1 MIVIVIILWHI
12 RDIHNLDVTDT
23 LTDCVTLI
31 PMNCIYNNYVT
42 HVIFL
47 RLRLCTVTALFSNTN
62 AVKYANQQN
71 KLIMIYIKELRM
83 NAIFAAVDKS
93 MAQSSFIGKMSKEP
107 VLDHTVIELNMQ
119 LF

>member
-1 MIVIVIILWHI
+1 
-12 RDIHNLDVTDT
+12 
-23 LTDCVTLI
+23 
-31 PMNCIYNNYVT
+31 
-42 HVIFL
+42 
-47 RLRLCTVTALFSNTN
+47 
-62 AVKYANQQN
+62 
-71 KLIMIYIKELRM
+71 MIYIKELRM